1 MVFLNEREY
10 YRKRANII
18 EEWKDCEIKLVYTGQ
33 TNFVGKD
40 KPSNVELKRNLQ
52 LFGRKTNGY
61 TINIQ
66 TPRDPHIPTKTA
78 VYHELSHLLW
88 ESFESE
94 SFAILRKWAKDKIED
109 LLNQKQIPIHTFPRP
124 FIPYHIQQEI
134 SKTQSTMEKYIGSL
148 YINCFNCLEDQRI
161 ESLTKEVWLA
171 TESMFDEAK
180 TNLGKTLSGKDMI
193 SPSNHLLAARFNR
206 PEFTTQDYIDAMKNV
221 EGTDEN
227 GAIAE
232 MRQIKD
238 LIDEGIGKNLE
249 NPLSNMKRI
258 LDDGIRAEGKQ
269 NDYNSNSS
277 KYEEER
283 RKFDS
288 KSENPDAKD
297 LMETFRDKMGT
308 KSLKEQME
316 RQSQEAKQE
325 LHDAQALERKE
336 KAKNLFR
343 ISESSCL
350 NENAIKKKTHKIVT
364 LSEAKEGGTKQVNL
378 ILEKM
383 NKHAVPKEPA
393 HILTNFARSLVTP
406 NPNIKMATQLAK
418 TFDKIKE
425 TRKFKISESGSEVD
439 IEALLQAKSKGYGEF
454 MVDEVRSK
462 GLTILVSI
470 DGSSSMQG
478 DKIESARNLVA
489 TMFRSVERIPQVKIL
504 ANVWSSDTKGYVG
517 ITPVRTE
524 GECNRINI
532 SRSLG
537 YTPTHE
543 ALKYSAKQL
552 GKYSGKKLL
561 IMITDGRPQYHHDGK
576 AFSEQILVNLAVK
589 EYRKGQKYCKNM
601 MCINIS
607 PTENE
612 VEKKKELR
620 RELNR
625 MNVTGNPRWAR
636 EIDMLVNEDPDN
648 TCKGNLK
655 RIFKKNYVEFP
666 GMERASE
673 FVLKNFRK
681 TVNATL
687 RR

>member
-1 MVFLNEREY
+1 
-10 YRKRANII
+10 
-18 EEWKDCEIKLVYTGQ
+18 
-33 TNFVGKD
+33 
-40 KPSNVELKRNLQ
+40 
-52 LFGRKTNGY
+52 
-61 TINIQ
+61 
-66 TPRDPHIPTKTA
+66 
-78 VYHELSHLLW
+78 
-88 ESFESE
+88 
-94 SFAILRKWAKDKIED
+94 
-109 LLNQKQIPIHTFPRP
+109 
-124 FIPYHIQQEI
+124 
-134 SKTQSTMEKYIGSL
+134 
-148 YINCFNCLEDQRI
+148 
-161 ESLTKEVWLA
+161 
-171 TESMFDEAK
+171 
-180 TNLGKTLSGKDMI
+180 
-193 SPSNHLLAARFNR
+193 
-206 PEFTTQDYIDAMKNV
+206 
-221 EGTDEN
+221 
-227 GAIAE
+227 
-232 MRQIKD
+232 
-238 LIDEGIGKNLE
+238 
-249 NPLSNMKRI
+249 
-258 LDDGIRAEGKQ
+258 
-269 NDYNSNSS
+269 
-277 KYEEER
+277 
-283 RKFDS
+283 
-288 KSENPDAKD
+288 
-297 LMETFRDKMGT
+297 
-308 KSLKEQME
+308 ME

-325 LHDAQALERKE
+325 LHDTQALERKE

-350 NENAIKKKTHKIVT
+350 DKNAIKKKTQKIVT

-393 HILTNFARSLVTP
+393 HILTNFARSLATP

-478 DKIESARNLVA
+478 GKIESARNLVA

-561 IMITDGRPQYHHDGK
+561 IMITDGRPQYHRDGK

-612 VEKKKELR
+612 VEEKEALR

-625 MNVTGNPRWAR
+625 LGVP
-636 EIDMLVNEDPDN
+636 IVVNLDPDN

-681 TVNATL
+681 TVTATL